1 MHEFSPKKGT
11 NSSPG
16 AFSKKNRVS
25 ADGGADGL
33 YRLMVY
39 YPTEQS
45 LCRRRS
51 RRLYRLM
58 VFFIVG
64 QGAAE
69 QPAGY
74 KIGYIIVIFVT
85 RTVIL
90 Y

>member
-1 MHEFSPKKGT
+1 MM
-11 NSSPG
+11 
-16 AFSKKNRVS
+16 ADRIFSKRTGSLQTEEQTLVQ
-25 ADGGADGL
+25 ADGIF
-33 YRLMVY
+33 
-39 YPTEQS
+39 T
-45 LCRRRS
+45 
-51 RRLYRLM
+51 
-58 VFFIVG
+58 VG

>member
-1 MHEFSPKKGT
+1 M
-11 NSSPG
+11 
-16 AFSKKNRVS
+16 
-25 ADGGADGL
+25 
-33 YRLMVY
+33 
-39 YPTEQS
+39 
-45 LCRRRS
+45 
-51 RRLYRLM
+51 YRLM

-85 RTVIL
+85 RTVII